1 MKALRKISSAAVL
14 ATTLS
19 CCFTLTAFAL
29 SEGDVQAQVEAAGK
43 EAVSGNVLIWF
54 LCAIAFLKV
63 SQKIDSFLSS
73 LGIHVGNT
81 GGSMLAEAMIAA
93 RGIGGIRN
101 FSSHYFGGGRSS
113 SSTHMNAGGGRPG
126 ASGTPGSSGGFMAG
140 GLAGVVSRSVTNS
153 AIRSAT
159 SPSDAS
165 SPGNKH
171 SGSSGGLG
179 GLVGGAGGLAGGIG
193 GHMYASSVS
202 KGGDFAN
209 NVIGT
214 VATGSL
220 AAVGSITG
228 EKAAEALHSY
238 MGFAALEEG
247 AEHIPSFSNVE
258 IGGGRITGTE
268 TSEEHPEGIAFG
280 MYHTDQYMAP
290 EGAYTTVHAVDGT
303 SWYKQ
308 YAADAVDKSPY
319 MAPDGS
325 IAYKESI
332 VKKLPPTPKRKDRI

>member
-1 MKALRKISSAAVL
+1 MKTLRKISSAAVL

-93 RGIGGIRN
+93 KGIGGIRN
-101 FSSHYFGGGRSS
+101 FSSRYFGGGRSS
-113 SSTHMNAGGGRPG
+113 SSTHMNTGGSPG
-126 ASGTPGSSGGFMAG
+126 PSGGFMAG
-140 GLAGVVSRSVTNS
+140 GLAGIVSRSVTNS

-159 SPSDAS
+159 SPSNTKAGGS
-165 SPGNKH
+165 KNPN
-171 SGSSGGLG
+171 SSGGPGSLIG
-179 GLVGGAGGLAGGIG
+179 GTGGIG
-193 GHMYASSVS
+193 GYMYASSVS
-202 KGGDFAN
+202 KGGGFAN
-209 NVIGT
+209 NVVGT

-220 AAVGSITG
+220 AAYGSITG
-228 EKAAEALHSY
+228 EKAAQALHSY

-247 AEHIPSFSNVE
+247 AKNVPSFSNVE

-268 TSEEHPEGIAFG
+268 TSEEHPEGIAFS
-280 MYHTDQYMAP
+280 MYHTGQYMAP
-290 EGAYTTVHAVDGT
+290 DGAYTTVHAADGT
-303 SWYKQ
+303 AWYKQ
-308 YAADAVDKSPY
+308 YAADTVDKSPY